1 MPLRVSEL
9 KFKLNK
15 TIKESGWICA
25 TQEDIDAFAKVSGDN
40 QWIHVDPD
48 KCALYSP
55 TRTTIVHGN
64 YWVTI
69 ISALLMDVI
78 EDKTIKMGYNYG
90 YDKVR
95 FVQPVPVNEKVKMI
109 FKLST
114 YEEEDKNVKFTIAT
128 TVVNE
133 KEETVAYIEV
143 LTMLILR

>member
-1 MPLRVSEL
+1 MPISVSNL
-9 KFKLNK
+9 KSYLHK
-15 TIKESGWICA
+15 TIKESEWFSA
-25 TQEDIDAFAKVSGDN
+25 NQDDINAFAKVSGDN

-55 TRTTIVHGN
+55 TKTTIVHGN

-78 EDKTIKMGYNYG
+78 EDKSIKMGYNYG

-109 FKLST
+109 FKLSAF
-114 YEEEDKNVKFTIAT
+114 EEEDKNVKFTIAT
-128 TVVNE
+128 TEKNE
-133 KEETVAYIEV
+133 KQETKKIIYY
-143 LTMLILR
+143 